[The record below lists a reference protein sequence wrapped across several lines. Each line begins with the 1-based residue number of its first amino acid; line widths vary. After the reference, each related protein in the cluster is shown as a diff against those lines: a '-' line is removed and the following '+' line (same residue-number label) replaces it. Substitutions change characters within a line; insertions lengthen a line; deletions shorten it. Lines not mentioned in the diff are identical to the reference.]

1 MIERLE
7 GIVDGLIDGGVVVR
21 MGSIYL
27 ALQVP
32 RAGGVLVGSSVTLY
46 TQLIWNQETGP
57 HLFGFLSPLERTVFN
72 LVTDCSGIG
81 PKLAMALLEQLG
93 PEVIITALYEGNE
106 QILSSVSGIGTK
118 KAEHMIVHLKV
129 KAHKLIKTGQ
139 ISNTGS
145 VSYLHEVDSALQSL
159 NYSRGEIQRA
169 MEHIK
174 QAHSQRGAEDTPQP
188 SFDILL
194 RRALAYLTHKQ

>member
-1 MIERLE
+1 MIDRLD
-7 GIVDGLIDGGVVVR
+7 GIVDSMTENSVVLR
-21 MGSIYL
+21 IGSVYL

-32 RAGGVLVGSSVTLY
+32 RAHQTTVGNAVILY

-57 HLFGFLSPLERTVFN
+57 HLFGFLSLLERTVFM
-72 LVTDCSGIG
+72 LVTECSGIG
-81 PKLAMALLEQLG
+81 PKLALAMLDQLG
-93 PEVIITALYEGNE
+93 PEAIVTALYEGTE
-106 QILSSVSGIGTK
+106 KVLSSVSGIGAK
-118 KAEHMIVHLKV
+118 KAEFMIVQLKG
-129 KAHKLIKTGQ
+129 KAAKLIKAGQ

-174 QAHSQRGAEDTPQP
+174 QAPRAETDAQP
-188 SFDILL
+188 SFDVLL
-194 RRALAYLTHKQ
+194 RRALSYLTHKQ

>member
-7 GIVDGLIDGGVVVR
+7 GVIDALIDGGVVVR

-27 ALQVP
+27 SLQVP
-32 RAGGVLVGSSVTLY
+32 RAFGMTVGSAITLH
-46 TQLIWNQETGP
+46 TELIWNPENGP
-57 HLFGFLSPLERTVFN
+57 QLFGFMTPLDRTVFS
-72 LVTDCSGIG
+72 LVTECSGIG
-81 PKLAMALLEQLG
+81 PRLALALLEQLG
-93 PEVIITALYEGNE
+93 PEVIINALYEGDE
-106 QILSSVSGIGTK
+106 KILSSVSGIGAK
-118 KAEHMIVHLKV
+118 KAEFMILHLKV
-129 KAHKLIKTGQ
+129 KAAKLIKTGQ

-174 QAHSQRGAEDTPQP
+174 QAPRADNEPQP
-188 SFDILL
+188 SFDVAL

>member
-1 MIERLE
+1 
-7 GIVDGLIDGGVVVR
+7 
-21 MGSIYL
+21 
-27 ALQVP
+27 
-32 RAGGVLVGSSVTLY
+32 
-46 TQLIWNQETGP
+46 
-57 HLFGFLSPLERTVFN
+57 
-72 LVTDCSGIG
+72 
-81 PKLAMALLEQLG
+81 
-93 PEVIITALYEGNE
+93 
-106 QILSSVSGIGTK
+106 VSGIGTK

-174 QAHSQRGAEDTPQP
+174 QAHSQRGADDTPQP